1 MAFRSDITFEMD
13 QSPRVI
19 TVLGPSTELTI
30 QDLHDTCTDFQ
41 DSIVGSE
48 FSDLIATAGKENLG
62 GGVSVGL
69 TSTLQ
74 NAQVAFEVRADV
86 HESGTVTTPDTAGR
100 VLTDSTALFVTNGV
114 NRGDAVLNDTDGS
127 QCNVLSVDSET
138 QLTCQA
144 LVGGVD
150 NQFGSADV
158 YRVFHYE
165 QCQILGGNLVAI
177 DDVGADLDP
186 VFVTFG
192 TQVIRTSS
200 SSATLQEL
208 SSIQFASFNGAVTI
222 DVANI
227 SGNAASGTT
236 FPTGTLEQPVD
247 NLTDAAAI
255 AASRGLSEIDALGDL
270 TITSGTWDNFQFVGQ
285 SRTASTITV
294 NAAASVIGAEFRNA
308 TVQGTLDD
316 DVTLTDCTL
325 VNLTDMNGVIERCLL
340 TGTITLGG
348 SKNTEIL
355 DSWGGFD
362 IGFTPVID
370 MGGSGQGL
378 AARRFTGSIQ
388 LENKTGSEEVV
399 VEFGTGHLTLAATYG
414 GAGFMTAR
422 GSGRLTNLG
431 ATSPLDVS
439 YFVRGER
446 ITDIWR
452 RDGLD
457 VQRPTTV
464 GKTGITDGDL
474 LTQTYIVNPDGSVTV
489 TRTA

>member
-1 MAFRSDITFEMD
+1 MSIRSDVTINWEQT
-13 QSPRVI
+13 PRLVEI
-19 TVLGPSTELTI
+19 ALGS
-30 QDLHDTCTDFQ
+30 
-41 DSIVGSE
+41 SE
-48 FSDLIATAGKENLG
+48 FSAQDSGDTIRSLEHSPAPGFDVFSHEYLVDLTGKQDLG
-62 GGVSVGL
+62 AGVSVGITL
-69 TSTLQ
+69 TYRDG
-74 NAQVAFEVRADV
+74 QVAFSRTSSRS
-86 HESGTVTTPDTAGR
+86 SGTATTGSSTQ
-100 VLTDSTALFVTNGV
+100 LIDSAADFVTDGV
-114 NRGDAVLNDTDGS
+114 QRGDWIINFTDQSVTEVLEVVDLNTLNVRPLSDGTDNDFDIGDAYKVWEVAE
-127 QCNVLSVDSET
+127 CELGGGNHVAVDS
-138 QLTCQA
+138 
-144 LVGGVD
+144 VGSTI
-150 NQFGSADV
+150 NPLFT
-158 YRVFHYE
+158 
-165 QCQILGGNLVAI
+165 
-177 DDVGADLDP
+177 
-186 VFVTFG
+186 TFG
-192 TQVIRTSS
+192 RFAARTSS

-236 FPTGTLEQPVD
+236 FPTGTLEQPSD

-255 AASRGLSEIDALGDL
+255 AATRGLSEIDALGDL
-270 TITSGTWDNFQFVGQ
+270 TVSSGTWDNFQFVGQ

-316 DVTLTDCTL
+316 DVTLTDCSL

-457 VQRPTTV
+457 PQRPV
-464 GKTGITDGDL
+464 AIDTDGLTAPL
-474 LTQTYIVNPDGSVTV
+474 LEQTYTVNPDGSVTV
-489 TRTA
+489 TRTV